1 MPKLVFWNVNGRVG
15 NTPATINDKGVQLI
29 SGFSPSIMK
38 YVLEAEANPEA
49 LVESIVND
57 EAYAI
62 IKT

>member
-1 MPKLVFWNVNGRVG
+1 
-15 NTPATINDKGVQLI
+15 
-29 SGFSPSIMK
+29 MK